1 MKKFKYSEITPEYIY
16 KNRRKFIKNL
26 GLAAGS
32 MLLNQHLITSAN
44 ASTKK
49 ENMKL
54 TEYRYITTYNNY
66 YEFGTGKSDP
76 VERSQK
82 FKTKPWDITIDG
94 EVENPI
100 TISMEEIM
108 EMFPSEE
115 RIYKLRCVE
124 GWSMVIPW
132 NGFPLSKIL
141 KKVSPT
147 NKAKFVKFTSVLD
160 PEQMIGQR
168 FPILDWPYKE
178 GLRIDEAMHDLTI
191 LVTGLYGKKLPNQNG
206 APLRL
211 MVPWKYGFKSSKAIV
226 NIKLVEKMPTSS
238 WMKASPKEYGFYSNV
253 NPKVDHPRW
262 SQATERVIG
271 EGIISPR
278 IPTTMFNGYGDE
290 VANLYTG
297 MDLKKIFLMKSFL
310 KPSIFTL
317 GLIPFII
324 ITYKIFLNKLGPEP
338 VKEITHFTGE
348 WTLIFICLT
357 LSMSPL
363 KRFTNFKFW
372 IKIRRMLG
380 LFVFFYATLH
390 LLTYIVIDYRLDWSQ
405 IIDDVVKK
413 KYIFVGFA
421 AWLLLI
427 PLVLTSSKRMIILL
441 KKNWNKLHKLIY
453 VIAIFGSLHFI
464 WLSKTIFFKP
474 LIYSSIILLLLILR
488 IRLKKTI

>member
-1 MKKFKYSEITPEYIY
+1 MKKFKYSEITPENIY
-16 KNRRKFIKNL
+16 KNRRKFIKNMS
-26 GLAAGS
+26 LAAGS
-32 MLLNQHLITSAN
+32 MFVGQNLITSVSAN
-44 ASTKK
+44 TGK
-49 ENMKL
+49 EEQKL

-82 FKTKPWDITIDG
+82 FKTSPWDIVIDG

-100 TISMEEIM
+100 TISMNEIL

-132 NGFPLSKIL
+132 LGFPLHKLL

-147 NKAKFVKFTSVLD
+147 NKAKFVKFISVLD

-238 WMKASPKEYGFYSNV
+238 WMKASPNEYGFYSNV
-253 NPKVDHPRW
+253 NPRVDHPRW
-262 SQATERVIG
+262 SQASERVIG
-271 EGIISPR
+271 GGIISPR

-290 VANLYTG
+290 VANLYNG
-297 MDLKKIFLMKSFL
+297 MDLKKYF
-310 KPSIFTL
+310 
-317 GLIPFII
+317 
-324 ITYKIFLNKLGPEP
+324 
-338 VKEITHFTGE
+338 
-348 WTLIFICLT
+348 
-357 LSMSPL
+357 
-363 KRFTNFKFW
+363 
-372 IKIRRMLG
+372 
-380 LFVFFYATLH
+380 
-390 LLTYIVIDYRLDWSQ
+390 
-405 IIDDVVKK
+405 
-413 KYIFVGFA
+413 
-421 AWLLLI
+421 
-427 PLVLTSSKRMIILL
+427 
-441 KKNWNKLHKLIY
+441 
-453 VIAIFGSLHFI
+453 
-464 WLSKTIFFKP
+464 
-474 LIYSSIILLLLILR
+474 
-488 IRLKKTI
+488 